1 LKTRKPRSRKVPRP
15 TETMNNSVTCGGA
28 ERRQP
33 LVAGIVNATG
43 DSFSEGRAS
52 APESAP
58 ARALRLLADG
68 ADWLD
73 VGGES
78 TRPGSDEILPP
89 EETRRLL
96 PLIDTVMASRPDMV
110 ISVDTRHAET
120 ARRCLEHGARVIN
133 DVSML
138 RHDPEIVVA
147 TAEHDA
153 MLIICH
159 SRGTPADM
167 QSGAYFDYGTDVA
180 ETVAQEL
187 AEAAEFA
194 VRSGVARDRLWF
206 DPGFG
211 FAKTVEQ
218 NFELARNIDKVRKL
232 GRLFVGVSRKSF
244 IGKIS
249 GVESP
254 AERLPGTLAMELYFA
269 ERAEV
274 LRTHDVA
281 ALRQALAV
289 HAMLTRRV

>member
-1 LKTRKPRSRKVPRP
+1 
-15 TETMNNSVTCGGA
+15 MNNPVTCGGA

-110 ISVDTRHAET
+110 ISVDTRHAKT

-138 RHDPEIVVA
+138 RHDPEIAAA

-167 QSGAYFDYGTDVA
+167 QSGAYFDYGADVA

-194 VRSGVARDRLWF
+194 VSSGVGRDRLWF

-244 IGKIS
+244 IGKVS

>member
-1 LKTRKPRSRKVPRP
+1 MSD
-15 TETMNNSVTCGGA
+15 SVTYGGA
-28 ERRQP
+28 DRGLP

-43 DSFSEGRAS
+43 DSFSEGPAS

-58 ARALRLLADG
+58 ARALRLVSDG

-78 TRPGSDEILPP
+78 TRPGSDEIFPT

-96 PLIDTVMASRPDMV
+96 PLIDTVMESHPDVV

-138 RHDPEIVVA
+138 RHDPEIA
-147 TAEHDA
+147 AAAAEHDA

-167 QSGAYFDYGTDVA
+167 QSGAYFDYGKDVA
-180 ETVAQEL
+180 ETVAGEL

-194 VRSGVARDRLWF
+194 VRAGVARDRLWF

-218 NFELARNIDKVRKL
+218 NFELARNIGTVGKL
-232 GRLFVGVSRKSF
+232 GKLFIGVSRKSF
-244 IGKIS
+244 IGKVS
-249 GVESP
+249 GVEIP
-254 AERLPGTLAMELYFA
+254 AERLPGTLAMELYFVG
-269 ERAEV
+269 RAEV

-289 HAMLTRRV
+289 HELLMRRS

>member
-1 LKTRKPRSRKVPRP
+1 
-15 TETMNNSVTCGGA
+15 MNNPDTYGGS
-28 ERRQP
+28 ESRLP

-58 ARALRLLADG
+58 TRALRLLSDG

-78 TRPGSDEILPP
+78 TRPGSDEIFPP

-96 PLIDTVMASRPDMV
+96 PLIDTVMGSHPDVV

-138 RHDPEIVVA
+138 RHDPEIA
-147 TAEHDA
+147 AAAAEHDA

-167 QSGAYFDYGTDVA
+167 QSGVYFDYGRDVA
-180 ETVAQEL
+180 ETVAEEL
-187 AEAAEFA
+187 AGAAEFA
-194 VRSGVARDRLWF
+194 VRAGVARDRLWF

-218 NFELARNIDKVRKL
+218 NFELARNIGKVRKL
-232 GRLFVGVSRKSF
+232 GKLFVGVSRKSF
-244 IGKIS
+244 IGKVS

-254 AERLPGTLAMELYFA
+254 AERLPGTLAMELFFVG
-269 ERAEV
+269 RAEV

-289 HAMLTRRV
+289 HRFLMCGN

>member
-1 LKTRKPRSRKVPRP
+1 
-15 TETMNNSVTCGGA
+15 MNNSITGDCGGDLR
-28 ERRQP
+28 EP

-52 APESAP
+52 SPESAP

-73 VGGES
+73 LGGES
-78 TRPGSDEILPP
+78 TRPGSAEVLPP
-89 EETRRLL
+89 EELSRLL
-96 PLIDTVMASRPDMV
+96 PVLDAV
-110 ISVDTRHAET
+110 IEADPKAVVSIDTRHSET
-120 ARRCLEHGARVIN
+120 ARKCMAHGAQVIN

-138 RHDPEIVVA
+138 RHDPALAEVA
-147 TAEHDA
+147 AETGA

-159 SRGTPADM
+159 SRGTPDDM

-180 ETVAQEL
+180 ETVAAEL
-187 AEAAEFA
+187 FEAAEKA
-194 VRSGVARDRLWF
+194 VRAGVQRSRIWF

-218 NFELARNIDKVRKL
+218 NFELARNIGKVCAL
-232 GRLFVGVSRKSF
+232 GRSFIGVSRKSF
-244 IGKIS
+244 IGAAS
-249 GVESP
+249 GVSD
-254 AERLPGTLAMELYFA
+254 AAARLPGTLAMELFLA
-269 ERAEV
+269 GSADV

-289 HAMLTRRV
+289 RRMLNGNGLRSRI

>member
-1 LKTRKPRSRKVPRP
+1 
-15 TETMNNSVTCGGA
+15 MNNSDTHGGA
-28 ERRQP
+28 DNRLP

-78 TRPGSDEILPP
+78 TRPGSDEIFPP

-96 PLIDTVMASRPDMV
+96 PLIDTVMGSHPDVV
-110 ISVDTRHAET
+110 ISVDTRHADT

-138 RHDPEIVVA
+138 RHDPGIA
-147 TAEHDA
+147 AAAAEHDA

-167 QSGAYFDYGTDVA
+167 QSGAYFDYGRDVA
-180 ETVAQEL
+180 ETVAEEL
-187 AEAAEFA
+187 AGAAEFA
-194 VRSGVARDRLWF
+194 VRAGVARDKLWF

-218 NFELARNIDKVRKL
+218 NFELARNIGKVRKL
-232 GRLFVGVSRKSF
+232 GKLFVGVSRKSF
-244 IGKIS
+244 IGKVS

-254 AERLPGTLAMELYFA
+254 AERLPGTLAMELFFVG
-269 ERAEV
+269 RAEV

-289 HAMLTRRV
+289 HRFLMCGN